1 MEARRKY
8 YTFGEA
14 LGKIMEDPDNLVM
27 TKSKYASNGSVIM
40 EVLPHVD
47 YGYPKKPLL
56 MLVTPIGAV
65 EYVPSQEDIHSMSWF
80 ILHRECINEGKD
92 EKVSEDLT
100 EDEFSPADSKAL
112 VKELADAVTEMNK
125 LISKLL

>member
-14 LGKIMEDPDNLVM
+14 LSKIMEDPDNLVM
-27 TKSKYASNGSVIM
+27 TKSKYASNGSVIK

-92 EKVSEDLT
+92 EKVPEDLT

-112 VKELADAVTEMNK
+112 VKELADAITEMNK

>member
-27 TKSKYASNGSVIM
+27 TKSKYASTGSVIM

-47 YGYPKKPLL
+47 YEYPKKPML
-56 MLVTPIGAV
+56 MLVTPIGVV

-80 ILHRECINEGKD
+80 ILHRECIDKGKD
-92 EKVSEDLT
+92 EKVPEDLT
-100 EDEFSPADSKAL
+100 EDEFSPASQKAL
-112 VKELADAVTEMNK
+112 VKKLADAVTEMNK

>member
-27 TKSKYASNGSVIM
+27 TKSKYASTGSVIM

-47 YGYPKKPLL
+47 YEYPKKPML
-56 MLVTPIGAV
+56 MLVTPIGVV
-65 EYVPSQEDIHSMSWF
+65 EYTPSQEDIHSMSWF

-92 EKVSEDLT
+92 EKVPEDLT

-112 VKELADAVTEMNK
+112 VKELADAITKMNK

>member
-14 LGKIMEDPDNLVM
+14 LSKIMEDPDNLVM
-27 TKSKYASNGSVIM
+27 TKSKYASTGSVIM
-40 EVLPHVD
+40 EVLPRVD
-47 YGYPKKPLL
+47 CEYPKKPML
-56 MLVTPIGAV
+56 MLVTPIGVV
-65 EYVPSQEDIHSMSWF
+65 EYTPSQEDIHSMSWF
-80 ILHRECINEGKD
+80 ILHRECPDNGKD
-92 EKVSEDLT
+92 EKVPEDLT
-100 EDEFSPADSKAL
+100 EDEFSPANQKAL

>member
-27 TKSKYASNGSVIM
+27 TKSKYASTGSVIM

-47 YGYPKKPLL
+47 YEYPKKPML
-56 MLVTPIGAV
+56 MLVTPIGVV
-65 EYVPSQEDIHSMSWF
+65 EYTPSQEDIHSMSWF
-80 ILHRECINEGKD
+80 ILHRECSDKGKD
-92 EKVSEDLT
+92 EKVPEDLT
-100 EDEFSPADSKAL
+100 EDEFSPASQKAL

>member
-14 LGKIMEDPDNLVM
+14 LSKIMEDPDNLVM
-27 TKSKYASNGSVIM
+27 TKSKYASTGSVIM

-47 YGYPKKPLL
+47 YEYPKKPIL
-56 MLVTPIGAV
+56 MLVTPIGVV

-80 ILHRECINEGKD
+80 ILHRECPDNGKD
-92 EKVSEDLT
+92 EKVPEDLT
-100 EDEFSPADSKAL
+100 EDEFSPANQKAL

>member
-8 YTFGEA
+8 YTFSEA

-27 TKSKYASNGSVIM
+27 TKSKYASTGSVIM
-40 EVLPHVD
+40 EVLPRVD
-47 YGYPKKPLL
+47 CEYPKKPML
-56 MLVTPIGAV
+56 MLVTPIGVV
-65 EYVPSQEDIHSMSWF
+65 EYTPSQEDIHSMSWF
-80 ILHRECINEGKD
+80 ILHRECPDNRKD
-92 EKVSEDLT
+92 EKVPEDLT
-100 EDEFSPADSKAL
+100 EDEFSPANQKAL

>member
-8 YTFGEA
+8 YTFSEA

-27 TKSKYASNGSVIM
+27 TKSKYASTGSVIM

-47 YGYPKKPLL
+47 YEYPKKPML
-56 MLVTPIGAV
+56 MLVTPIGVV

-80 ILHRECINEGKD
+80 ILHRECPDNGKD
-92 EKVSEDLT
+92 EKVPEDLT
-100 EDEFSPADSKAL
+100 EDEFSPANQKAL

>member
-14 LGKIMEDPDNLVM
+14 LSKIMEDPDNLVM

-92 EKVSEDLT
+92 EKVPEDLT

-112 VKELADAVTEMNK
+112 VKKLADAITEMNK

>member
-1 MEARRKY
+1 MEARSKY
-8 YTFGEA
+8 YTLGEA

-65 EYVPSQEDIHSMSWF
+65 EYVPTQEDIHSMSWF

-92 EKVSEDLT
+92 EKDPEDLT

-112 VKELADAVTEMNK
+112 VKELADAITEMNK

>member
-8 YTFGEA
+8 YTFSEA
-14 LGKIMEDPDNLVM
+14 LGKILEDPDNLVM
-27 TKSKYASNGSVIM
+27 TKSKYASTGSVIM
-40 EVLPHVD
+40 EVLPRVD
-47 YGYPKKPLL
+47 CEYPKKPML
-56 MLVTPIGAV
+56 MLVTPIGVV
-65 EYVPSQEDIHSMSWF
+65 EYTPSQEDIHSMSWF
-80 ILHRECINEGKD
+80 ILHRECPDKGKG
-92 EKVSEDLT
+92 EEVPEDLT

>member
-1 MEARRKY
+1 
-8 YTFGEA
+8 
-14 LGKIMEDPDNLVM
+14 
-27 TKSKYASNGSVIM
+27 M

-65 EYVPSQEDIHSMSWF
+65 EYVPTQEDIHSMSWF
-80 ILHRECINEGKD
+80 ILHSECINEGKD
-92 EKVSEDLT
+92 EKVPEDLT

-112 VKELADAVTEMNK
+112 VKELADAITEMNK

>member
-47 YGYPKKPLL
+47 YEYPKKPLL

-65 EYVPSQEDIHSMSWF
+65 EYVPTQEDIHSMSWF

-92 EKVSEDLT
+92 EKVPEDLT

-112 VKELADAVTEMNK
+112 VKELADAITEMNK

>member
-14 LGKIMEDPDNLVM
+14 LSKIMEDPDNLVM
-27 TKSKYASNGSVIM
+27 TKSKYASNDSVIM

-65 EYVPSQEDIHSMSWF
+65 EYVPSQEDIHSMFWF

-92 EKVSEDLT
+92 EKVPEDLT

-112 VKELADAVTEMNK
+112 VKELADAITKMNK

>member
-27 TKSKYASNGSVIM
+27 TKSKYASTGSVIM

-47 YGYPKKPLL
+47 YEYPKKPML
-56 MLVTPIGAV
+56 MLVTPIGVV
-65 EYVPSQEDIHSMSWF
+65 EYTPSQEDIHSMSWF

-92 EKVSEDLT
+92 EKVPEDLT

>member
-14 LGKIMEDPDNLVM
+14 LSKIMEDPDNLVM

-65 EYVPSQEDIHSMSWF
+65 EYVPTQEDIHSMSWF

-92 EKVSEDLT
+92 EKVPEDLT

-112 VKELADAVTEMNK
+112 VKKLADAITEMNK

>member
-27 TKSKYASNGSVIM
+27 TKSKYASTGSVIM

-47 YGYPKKPLL
+47 YEYPKKPML
-56 MLVTPIGAV
+56 MLVTPIGVV

-92 EKVSEDLT
+92 EKVPEDLT

>member
-14 LGKIMEDPDNLVM
+14 LSKIMEDPDNLVM

-100 EDEFSPADSKAL
+100 EDEFSPASQKAL

>member
-27 TKSKYASNGSVIM
+27 TKSKYASTGSVIM

-47 YGYPKKPLL
+47 YEYPKKPML
-56 MLVTPIGAV
+56 MLVTPIGVV

-92 EKVSEDLT
+92 EKVPEDLT

-112 VKELADAVTEMNK
+112 VKELADAITEMNK

>member
-80 ILHRECINEGKD
+80 ILHREYINEGKD
-92 EKVSEDLT
+92 EKVPEDLT

>member
-8 YTFGEA
+8 YTFSEA
-14 LGKIMEDPDNLVM
+14 LGKILEDPDNLVM
-27 TKSKYASNGSVIM
+27 TKSKYASTGSVIM
-40 EVLPHVD
+40 EVLPRVD
-47 YGYPKKPLL
+47 CEYPKKPML
-56 MLVTPIGAV
+56 MLATPIGVV
-65 EYVPSQEDIHSMSWF
+65 EYTPSQEDIHSMSWF
-80 ILHRECINEGKD
+80 ILHREYPDKGKD
-92 EKVSEDLT
+92 EEVPEDLT

>member
-14 LGKIMEDPDNLVM
+14 LGKILEDPDNLVM
-27 TKSKYASNGSVIM
+27 TKSKYASTGSVIM
-40 EVLPHVD
+40 EVLPRVD
-47 YGYPKKPLL
+47 CEYPKQPML
-56 MLVTPIGAV
+56 MLVTPIGV
-65 EYVPSQEDIHSMSWF
+65 IEYTPTQEDIHSMHWF
-80 ILHRECINEGKD
+80 ILHRECPNKGKD
-92 EKVSEDLT
+92 EKVPEDLT
-100 EDEFSPADSKAL
+100 EDEFGPADQKAL